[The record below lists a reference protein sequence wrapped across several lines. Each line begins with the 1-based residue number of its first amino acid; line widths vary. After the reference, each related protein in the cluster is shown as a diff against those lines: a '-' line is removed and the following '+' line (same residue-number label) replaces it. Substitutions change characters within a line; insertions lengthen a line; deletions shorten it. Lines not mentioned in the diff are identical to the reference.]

1 MINVYLTIL
10 NTDEDKIKF
19 EEMYIKYKQRLF
31 KLSFCILHNK
41 EDAEDAVHQSFL
53 TIANNFGKIKTMSC
67 HEMESYIVIII
78 RNNSI
83 NTYNKNKKNIERCT
97 ELDEEQLPID
107 IDFFEDINYENLV
120 RTISGLSQIYK
131 DVLLLHYVNDFS
143 VREISKM
150 LDISIDNVRK
160 RLERAKRLLKSEL
173 EKGE

>member
-1 MINVYLTIL
+1 MINVYLTVL

-19 EEMYIKYKQRLF
+19 EEMYIKYKQRLY
-31 KLSFCILHNK
+31 KLSYSILHNK

-53 TIANNFGKIKTMSC
+53 TIANNFEKIKTMSC
-67 HEMESYIVIII
+67 HEMESYMVIII

-83 NTYNKNKKNIERCT
+83 DTYNKNKKNIERRAV
-97 ELDEEQLPID
+97 LDEERLSIN

-143 VREISKM
+143 VKEISRM

>member
-53 TIANNFGKIKTMSC
+53 TIANNFEKIKTMSC

-83 NTYNKNKKNIERCT
+83 NTYNKNIERCT

-143 VREISKM
+143 VKEISKM

>member
-19 EEMYIKYKQRLF
+19 EEMYIKYKQMLF

-53 TIANNFGKIKTMSC
+53 TIANNFEKIKTMSC

-83 NTYNKNKKNIERCT
+83 NTYNKNIERCT

-143 VREISKM
+143 VKEISKM

>member
-53 TIANNFGKIKTMSC
+53 TIANNFEKIKTMSC

-83 NTYNKNKKNIERCT
+83 NTYNKNFERCT

-143 VREISKM
+143 VKEISKM